1 MKSII
6 FSICLIALSLQA
18 SAQQTVPNT
27 ATEDTQS
34 DFTVPKTNTWLDRF
48 EKRQTKMIKLLN
60 LTVQQKHSLDT
71 LNDRYVTQ
79 KALLQEDKA
88 LNLRARTAHL
98 EIMRRERETKFRDLL
113 TDNQLEKWNDLRKG
127 QRKKTFRK
135 K

>member
-18 SAQQTVPNT
+18 SAQQNAPNT
-27 ATEDTQS
+27 ATKDTQS
-34 DFTVPKTNTWLDRF
+34 DFTVPKTNSWLDRF
-48 EKRQTKMIKLLN
+48 EKRQMKMIKLLN
-60 LTVQQKHSLDT
+60 LTEQQKHSLDT

-79 KALLQEDKA
+79 KVLLQEDKA
-88 LNLRARTAHL
+88 LNLRSRTAHL
-98 EIMRRERETKFRDLL
+98 EVMHRERETKFRELL
-113 TDNQLEKWNDLRKG
+113 SETQLTKWNDLRKG

>member
-1 MKSII
+1 MKSLI
-6 FSICLIALSLQA
+6 FSICLTALSLQA
-18 SAQQTVPNT
+18 SAQQNVPNT

-34 DFTVPKTNTWLDRF
+34 EFTVPKTNSWLDRF

-60 LTVQQKHSLDT
+60 LSDQQKHSLDT

-79 KALLQEDKA
+79 KVLLQEDNS
-88 LNLRARTAHL
+88 LNMRARTVHL
-98 EIMRRERETKFRDLL
+98 EVMRRERETKFRDLL
-113 TDNQLEKWNDLRKG
+113 TDNQLKKWNDLRKG